1 MNESVYSLVF
11 GTFVKPEHMDT
22 KAKNFEKSEWA
33 DAFLQAFFVFCIQSL
48 IIFLIIYYML
58 SEDFEV
64 LKANTYLIIIPRF
77 ISSYMMHLD
86 VEGKIRNGINLMK
99 YTVTN
104 PSHFKFSEDNKYRG
118 LILPFFLGFAQASVS
133 IVVEILVIIFLTSE
147 ETLIKTIVHYAT
159 LSGFIKFE
167 DNFSKAMIEH
177 KLLTLKDAV
186 LTMNKKDDD
195 RDRKEN
201 GDDNSWLLKFLK
213 GAYKTFRLHYLC
225 ISYYFLPYL

>member
-1 MNESVYSLVF
+1 
-11 GTFVKPEHMDT
+11 
-22 KAKNFEKSEWA
+22 
-33 DAFLQAFFVFCIQSL
+33 
-48 IIFLIIYYML
+48 ML
-58 SEDFEV
+58 SDEFEI
-64 LKANTYLIIIPRF
+64 LKANTYFIIIPRF

-104 PSHFKFSEDNKYRG
+104 PSHFKFSEGNKYRG

-133 IVVEILVIIFLTSE
+133 IVVEILVIIYLTSE
-147 ETLIKTIVHYAT
+147 ETLINTIVHYAT

-186 LTMNKKDDD
+186 LTMNKKDGDKGD
-195 RDRKEN
+195 EN
-201 GDDNSWLLKFLK
+201 DNEKSWLLKFLK
-213 GAYKTFRLHYLC
+213 GVYKAFRLYYLC